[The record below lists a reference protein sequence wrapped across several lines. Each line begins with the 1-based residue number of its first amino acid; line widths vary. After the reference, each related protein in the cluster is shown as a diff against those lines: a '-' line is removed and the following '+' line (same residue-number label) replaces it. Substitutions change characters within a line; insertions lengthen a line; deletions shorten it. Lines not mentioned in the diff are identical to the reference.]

1 MKIGRIIYTL
11 LALVFCLSAQSAR
24 QGEKKAYFDRWNSV
38 PSQHLMNR
46 AKYILSE
53 DGNKDSALI
62 FYNVVYNRYVLDSN
76 NRDKAKL
83 AIKALNGMGYL
94 MAFSYFNYEQ
104 AYNYFSQ
111 SLELSEQWGLDEYT
125 PVAYTNL
132 GVLITTQWS
141 YINPPGM
148 KDALPYFKKGFYISA
163 KQKDWNTL
171 LVAFNNML
179 SIVFTLGKPVDP
191 DLIRSEVDFFDT
203 LRIPSGT
210 DMLQFARQEA
220 LVYKAVTAGRIGD
233 ALGIA
238 EKCLVYIPS
247 GHDSIRYVV
256 NVQSIQAYCLL
267 RLKQYDK
274 SLGILRLQLQEA
286 KDNGIKDMEP
296 GTYRDMM
303 IVCQAMGDSVS
314 ANRYEYFYLKA
325 KDDILF
331 GEHKLAGIDNS
342 RLIHQL
348 KKTNDEIIEN
358 ARRERLA
365 KITIIFLLIFAATI
379 VVFSVMVFRRN
390 KQLRERN
397 HKLYLTIQE
406 SIAAKPIRN
415 VDEARAR
422 DILDRIEKALSDNSV
437 LCSKDMSINYLSEV
451 IGVPQKQVSQVI
463 NEHLHKNFSQLLAEW
478 RIREACRRIQDK
490 ENYGNYTVEA
500 IGESVGFHTR
510 SNFFA
515 TFKRITGLTTT
526 EFLREENDRENAIS

>member
-1 MKIGRIIYTL
+1 MKCGRIIFTL
-11 LALVFCLSAQSAR
+11 LALFFCLAAQSAR
-24 QGEKKAYFDRWNSV
+24 EGEKKAYFDRWNSV
-38 PSQHLMNR
+38 SSQRLMNR
-46 AKYILSE
+46 AKSFLSE
-53 DGNKDSALI
+53 NGNKDSALI
-62 FYNVVYNRYVLDSN
+62 FYNVVYNRYILDSN

-83 AIKALNGMGYL
+83 AIYALNGMGYL

-111 SLELSEQWGLDEYT
+111 SLELSEQWGLEEST

-141 YINPPGM
+141 YVNPPAM

-171 LVAFNNML
+171 FVAFNNML
-179 SIVFTLGKPVDP
+179 SMVFTLGEPVNP
-191 DLIRSEVDFFDT
+191 NLIRGEVDFFDK
-203 LRIPSGT
+203 LRIPSST
-210 DMLQFARQEA
+210 NMLQFARQGT
-220 LVYKAVTAGRIGD
+220 LIYKAVTAGRISD
-233 ALGIA
+233 ALKIT
-238 EKCLVYIPS
+238 EKCLACIPS

-274 SLGILRLQLQEA
+274 SLDILRIQLQEA
-286 KDNGIKDMEP
+286 KENGIKDMEP

-303 IVCQAMGDSVS
+303 IVCQAMGDSAN
-314 ANRYEYFYLKA
+314 ANRFEFLYLKA
-325 KDDILF
+325 KDDILY

-365 KITIIFLLIFAATI
+365 KITIIFLLVFAVTI
-379 VVFSVMVFRRN
+379 VAFSAVVFRRN

-397 HKLYLTIQE
+397 HKLFLTIQE
-406 SIAAKPIRN
+406 SITAKPIRN
-415 VDEARAR
+415 VDEAKAR
-422 DILDRIEKALSDNSV
+422 DILARIEKALSDNAI

-526 EFLREENDRENAIS
+526 EFLREENNRKNSIS